1 MVAKK
6 TQMEGSKTSI
16 LYLKWQNVDTKKKKK
31 CVKSHTHTL
40 IPRATIKKKVQSATL
55 KNTKIIQNE
64 ISGSI

>member
-1 MVAKK
+1 ML
-6 TQMEGSKTSI
+6 I
-16 LYLKWQNVDTKKKKK
+16 PKKKKK
-31 CVKSHTHTL
+31 KSVKSHTHTL